1 MKNPYDVLGVKEEDS
16 DEEINKAYK
25 KLARKYHPD
34 VNPSSDASEKMV
46 EINCAYDEIKKMREQ
61 GIKYSSYS
69 DNSNFSGYNSSY
81 SSNDYF
87 SQVEQLIRMNRF
99 FEAYIILQSIQTRNA
114 QWYYYS
120 AIIVS
125 QMGSINTAK
134 QYINEAIRLD
144 PNNSEYIKF
153 QEMLNSYRKVEEP
166 YHRVHFFSPIS
177 LLYKVFFCLIIL
189 LSIVSCISRLM
200 GE

>member
-69 DNSNFSGYNSSY
+69 GNSNFSGYNSSY
-81 SSNDYF
+81 SSNDVF

-153 QEMLNSYRKVEEP
+153 QEMLNSYRNVDDSYHKVH
-166 YHRVHFFSPIS
+166 YFNPIS
-177 LLYKVFFCLIIL
+177 LLYKVFFYLIIL
-189 LSIVSCISRLM
+189 LSIVSCFTRLM